1 MPETLTFEITY
12 LYEDSVDGITIPVT
26 LISGGGIYR
35 AAAKVDSGSEV
46 CLFSRE
52 AGEQLGLDVE
62 SGIPKMLGSLTGSL
76 DSFGHEVTIQTFG
89 IVMDSVIYFAK
100 YPGLRRNI
108 LGRTGWIRNLQI
120 GLRDYENKLFVSEY
134 RREG

>member
-1 MPETLTFEITY
+1 MPETLTFDITY
-12 LYEDSVDGITIPVT
+12 LYEDSVEGIAIPVT

-35 AAAKVDSGSEV
+35 AAAKVDPGAEV

-62 SGIPKMLGSLTGSL
+62 SGIPKLLGSLTGTL

-89 IVMDSVIYFAK
+89 IMMDSMVYFSK
-100 YPGLRRNI
+100 YTGLTRNI
-108 LGRTGWIRNLQI
+108 LGRLGWIRNLQI
-120 GLRDYENKLFVSEY
+120 GLRDYENKLFVSKYQSEV
-134 RREG
+134 

>member
-12 LYEDSVDGITIPVT
+12 LYEDSVEGISIPVM
-26 LISGGGIYR
+26 LISGGGVYR
-35 AAAKVDSGSEV
+35 AAAKVDSGAEV

-62 SGIPKMLGSLTGSL
+62 SGIPKLLGSLTGSL
-76 DSFGHEVTIQTFG
+76 DSFGHEVTLQTFG
-89 IVMDSVIYFAK
+89 ITMDSVVYFAK
-100 YPGLRRNI
+100 YPGLRRNL
-108 LGRTGWIRNLQI
+108 LGRLGWIRNLQI

-134 RREG
+134 QSEV